1 LWWRD
6 DSVPMPNVPG
16 VDAIGKISR
25 IDSESSTRYNLSVG
39 DRVLTLT
46 KWGGN
51 SRYLFIVPS
60 QVVKVPDHVDP
71 AAAVC
76 LVETYLSAFQ
86 ILYHGLTKG
95 KRYRKNSLRGKS
107 YLILGSMGA
116 TFGQALSQFYGYAG
130 VKTIYACAKQK
141 HFAQLESLGIVP
153 LSKDNVGWLES
164 LRGKIDVIISFEEEV
179 SPLQYKLLTDNG
191 VIVLV
196 CCGELKVDEDTGAR
210 APQPSRIICR
220 KRVWQQQSRTYTYDV
235 FKEWDENVERCKK
248 DLEHL
253 VDLLGKEIIAP
264 NVLDR
269 IPLGK
274 VARAQDMIEA
284 KRLSGFLVCEPWL
297 KSKSRAIRL

>member
-6 DSVPMPNVPG
+6 DSVPLPNVPG
-16 VDAIGKISR
+16 VDAIGKICR
-25 IDSESSTRYNLSVG
+25 IDSESSTRYKLSVG

-60 QVVKVPDHVDP
+60 QVVKVPNHVDP
-71 AAAVC
+71 ASAVC

-86 ILYHGLTKG
+86 ILYHGLTAKR
-95 KRYRKNSLRGKS
+95 KRYKKNSLRGKS
-107 YLILGSMGA
+107 YLILGSMDA
-116 TFGQALSQFYGYAG
+116 TFGQAISQLSGFAG
-130 VKTIYACAKQK
+130 SKIYACAKEK
-141 HFAQLESLGIVP
+141 RFASLESLGIVP
-153 LSKDNVGWLES
+153 LSKDNLGWLES
-164 LRGKIDVIISFEEEV
+164 LSGKIDVIISFEEEV
-179 SPLQYKLLTDNG
+179 SPTQYKLLTDNG

-210 APQPSRIICR
+210 APQPSRMICR
-220 KRVWQQQSRTYTYDV
+220 KRIWQQQSRTHTYDV
-235 FKEWDENVERCKK
+235 FKQWDENVELCKK

-269 IPLGK
+269 IPLSK

-284 KRLSGFLVCEPWL
+284 KRLSGFLVCEPWI